1 MIQVIINYD
10 QSQEIYTLYNRDLDI
25 AFTSSEMFKVL
36 VLFNS
41 YLTETCGEEFNVLK
55 SDEIEYIL
63 DSSSMK
69 QMITSNVKLIKR
81 LSRLPTAFQQS
92 SEKFG
97 GNTSQLSQMSRTSL
111 NRSNSSTDEFDRMM
125 SKKKAFKSS
134 KFK

>member
-1 MIQVIINYD
+1 
-10 QSQEIYTLYNRDLDI
+10 
-25 AFTSSEMFKVL
+25 
-36 VLFNS
+36 
-41 YLTETCGEEFNVLK
+41 
-55 SDEIEYIL
+55 
-63 DSSSMK
+63 
-69 QMITSNVKLIKR
+69 MITSNVKLIKR